1 MNDANLVML
10 LVIIVLLF
18 ALIFL
23 AIAEMGLSKMTKPRA
38 AAITEDKPR
47 IEPSLTALVD
57 NPEGWI
63 NPLLLMVNVCQTV
76 QATLTG
82 IVAGNLFGGVGVAVG
97 VTLNVIVFF
106 VLAEA
111 VPKTYAVLNPDR
123 AAMIAARPVRALTA
137 FPPLRMISAGLI
149 GLTNVLV
156 KGRGLESGPFVSE
169 QEFLGI
175 VEAAAQDEVIEHEE
189 RELIES
195 IIEFGDTVAREVMV
209 PRPDMVMVANTA
221 TITDALNLGIAH
233 GFSRLPVSGSD
244 EDDIVGLAFTKDLMR
259 AEREGRGDLPVLDLA
274 RDVTFIPEN
283 KPVARLMREMQ
294 DSKFHI
300 AIVADEY
307 GDIAGLVTLEDC
319 LEELVGEIVD
329 EYDAAIRRGDRYIG
343 IVVEE
348 LRRRGLLDRTVIVF
362 TSDHGE
368 EFLEHGR
375 CFHLTTLYREVLHV
389 PLIISGPGL
398 TRGRE
403 GRLVPASVSIAPT
416 LLAVAGVE
424 DHRLPGQSLL
434 ANDVRPAAFV
444 VSETERRARNGRG
457 QGHLR
462 SLTTDSEKLLHRVT
476 DGNYERF
483 DLTTDPAE
491 LEPVTAGGR
500 LEILITRLERW
511 LSQHP
516 SRVRRDRSTD
526 TDDPRNSE
534 LDRQLRRLGY
544 RD

>member
-1 MNDANLVML
+1 MTGANLVML
-10 LVIIVLLF
+10 VVILLLLVV
-18 ALIFL
+18 LIFL

-38 AAITEDKPR
+38 AAITENKPR
-47 IEPSLTALVD
+47 IEPSLTAIVE

-97 VTLNVIVFF
+97 VTLNVVVFF

-123 AAMIAARPVRALTA
+123 AALLAARPIRALTA
-137 FPPLRMISAGLI
+137 FPPLRMISAALI
-149 GLTNVLV
+149 GLTNVIV

-175 VEAAAQDEVIEHEE
+175 VEAAAEDEVIEHEE

-209 PRPDMVMVANTA
+209 PRPDMVIVANTA

-274 RDVTFIPEN
+274 RDVMFIPEN

-294 DSKFHI
+294 DGKFHL

-329 EYDAAIRRGDRYIG
+329 EYDAEESEIERLDDGSLLVDGGLNIEDLADELGVDIPHVDFDSVGGFVFSSLERVPEPGD
-343 IVVEE
+343 VVDFE
-348 LRRRGLLDRTVIVF
+348 GF
-362 TSDHGE
+362 TFVAES
-368 EFLEHGR
+368 
-375 CFHLTTLYREVLHV
+375 V
-389 PLIISGPGL
+389 
-398 TRGRE
+398 E
-403 GRLVPASVSIAPT
+403 GR
-416 LLAVAGVE
+416 
-424 DHRLPGQSLL
+424 
-434 ANDVRPAAFV
+434 
-444 VSETERRARNGRG
+444 
-457 QGHLR
+457 
-462 SLTTDSEKLLHRVT
+462 
-476 DGNYERF
+476 
-483 DLTTDPAE
+483 
-491 LEPVTAGGR
+491 
-500 LEILITRLERW
+500 
-511 LSQHP
+511 
-516 SRVRRDRSTD
+516 RVRRVRITPILVDGTD
-526 TDDPRNSE
+526 TQSSAGGSSD
-534 LDRQLRRLGY
+534 
-544 RD
+544 

>member
-1 MNDANLVML
+1 MNGANLVML

-123 AAMIAARPVRALTA
+123 AAMIAARPVRAITA

-244 EDDIVGLAFTKDLMR
+244 EDDIAGLAFTKDLMR
-259 AEREGRGDLPVLDLA
+259 AEREGLGDFPVLDLA

-329 EYDAAIRRGDRYIG
+329 EYDA
-343 IVVEE
+343 EE
-348 LRRRGLLDRTVIVF
+348 HDI
-362 TSDHGE
+362 
-368 EFLEHGR
+368 
-375 CFHLTTLYREVLHV
+375 
-389 PLIISGPGL
+389 
-398 TRGRE
+398 
-403 GRLVPASVSIAPT
+403 
-416 LLAVAGVE
+416 
-424 DHRLPGQSLL
+424 
-434 ANDVRPAAFV
+434 
-444 VSETERRARNGRG
+444 
-457 QGHLR
+457 
-462 SLTTDSEKLLHRVT
+462 
-476 DGNYERF
+476 ERF
-483 DLTTDPAE
+483 DDGTLLVDGGLNIGDVADE
-491 LEPVTAGGR
+491 LGIDIPNEDFDSVGGFVFSA
-500 LEILITRLERW
+500 LERVAKPGDAIDFEGYEFVVE
-511 LSQHP
+511 SVEGR
-516 SRVRRDRSTD
+516 RVRRVRITPVPRDGG
-526 TDDPRNSE
+526 DDSVAE
-534 LDRQLRRLGY
+534 ASSD
-544 RD
+544 

>member
-1 MNDANLVML
+1 MNGANLVML
-10 LVIIVLLF
+10 VVIIVLLF

-38 AAITEDKPR
+38 AAITENKPR
-47 IEPSLTALVD
+47 IEPSLTALVE

-156 KGRGLESGPFVSE
+156 RGRGLESGPFVSE

-244 EDDIVGLAFTKDLMR
+244 EDDIVGLAFTKDLIR

-329 EYDAAIRRGDRYIG
+329 EYDA
-343 IVVEE
+343 EE
-348 LRRRGLLDRTVIVF
+348 HDIERFDDG
-362 TSDHGE
+362 
-368 EFLEHGR
+368 
-375 CFHLTTLYREVLHV
+375 
-389 PLIISGPGL
+389 
-398 TRGRE
+398 
-403 GRLVPASVSIAPT
+403 T
-416 LLAVAGVE
+416 LLVDGGLNIGDVADELGIEIPNE
-424 DHRLPGQSLL
+424 DFDSVGGFVFSALERVPEPGD
-434 ANDVRPAAFV
+434 AIDFEGFAFV
-444 VSETERRARNGRG
+444 VESVEGR
-457 QGHLR
+457 
-462 SLTTDSEKLLHRVT
+462 
-476 DGNYERF
+476 
-483 DLTTDPAE
+483 
-491 LEPVTAGGR
+491 
-500 LEILITRLERW
+500 
-511 LSQHP
+511 
-516 SRVRRDRSTD
+516 RVRRVRITAVPQDGGD
-526 TDDPRNSE
+526 NSVATASS
-534 LDRQLRRLGY
+534 D
-544 RD
+544 

>member
-1 MNDANLVML
+1 MTGANLVML
-10 LVIIVLLF
+10 VVILLLLVV
-18 ALIFL
+18 LIFL

-38 AAITEDKPR
+38 AAITENKPR
-47 IEPSLTALVD
+47 LGQSLTAIVE

-63 NPLLLMVNVCQTV
+63 NPLLLMVNICQTV

-97 VTLNVIVFF
+97 VTLNVVVFF

-123 AAMIAARPVRALTA
+123 AALLAARPIRALTA
-137 FPPLRMISAGLI
+137 FPPLRLISTALI
-149 GLTNVLV
+149 GLTNVIV

-209 PRPDMVMVANTA
+209 PRPDMVIVANTA

-294 DSKFHI
+294 ESKFHI

-307 GDIAGLVTLEDC
+307 GDVAGLVTLEDC

-329 EYDAAIRRGDRYIG
+329 EYDAEESEIERLEDGSLLVEGGFNIGDLSDELG
-343 IVVEE
+343 IDIPHEDFDSV
-348 LRRRGLLDRTVIVF
+348 GGFVF
-362 TSDHGE
+362 SS
-368 EFLEHGR
+368 LER
-375 CFHLTTLYREVLHV
+375 V
-389 PLIISGPGL
+389 PEPGDAVDFERF
-398 TRGRE
+398 TFIAESVE
-403 GRLVPASVSIAPT
+403 GR
-416 LLAVAGVE
+416 
-424 DHRLPGQSLL
+424 
-434 ANDVRPAAFV
+434 
-444 VSETERRARNGRG
+444 
-457 QGHLR
+457 
-462 SLTTDSEKLLHRVT
+462 
-476 DGNYERF
+476 
-483 DLTTDPAE
+483 
-491 LEPVTAGGR
+491 
-500 LEILITRLERW
+500 
-511 LSQHP
+511 
-516 SRVRRDRSTD
+516 RVRRVRIVPRSI
-526 TDDPRNSE
+526 DDSDQGVADE
-534 LDRQLRRLGY
+534 GASD
-544 RD
+544 